1 MRSWISHLVRLA
13 FFPVGFLFA
22 NCATLRGHV
31 GGATPR
37 PLKTDFTRKFDI
49 VYTPEHW
56 PEALQ
61 GDLYRPMMKQA
72 APGVLLLHFGGWRG
86 DDHRRAMSRIARKL
100 ASRGYVV
107 FNVTYRKS
115 PHWIYP
121 AQVEDLHQALA
132 WMRRHAAENGMD
144 PDQIA
149 TYGYSAGGHL
159 ASLVGLMKHPHDEG
173 IKAVVAGGIPA
184 DLTFP
189 DTDRMVHD
197 FLGGT
202 KEALPQRYH
211 DASPLSHVNA
221 SNPPVFL
228 YHGRRDTLVPS
239 EQVRNFA
246 TALEKAG
253 VPHEMHWLNGR
264 GHISAFLFPGRANDE
279 AIDFLDRV
287 FRPVIKGG

>member
-1 MRSWISHLVRLA
+1 MRLA
-13 FFPVGFLFA
+13 IGSLMRLALFPAGLLFSS
-22 NCATLRGHV
+22 CATHLGHV

-37 PLKTDFTRKFDI
+37 PVKTNFTRKSDI
-49 VYTPEHW
+49 VYTPKHW

-61 GDLYRPMMKQA
+61 GDLYRPVMNQP

-86 DDHRRAMSRIARKL
+86 DDHRRSMSGIARKL

-115 PHWIYP
+115 PRWIYP

-132 WMRRHAAENGMD
+132 WMRRNAAEIGMN

-149 TYGYSAGGHL
+149 TYGYSAGGQL
-159 ASLVGLMKHPHDEG
+159 ASLVGLMKHPYDAG
-173 IKAVVAGGIPA
+173 IKAVVAGGTPA

-189 DTDRMVHD
+189 DKDRMVHD

-202 KEALPQRYH
+202 KESLPQRYH
-211 DASPLSHVNA
+211 DASPLSHVGG
-221 SNPPVFL
+221 SNPPLFL
-228 YHGRRDTLVPS
+228 YHGSRDTLVET
-239 EQVRNFA
+239 EQIRNFA
-246 TALEKAG
+246 TALGKAG
-253 VPHEMHWLNGR
+253 VPHELHWLKGR
-264 GHISAFLFPGRANDE
+264 GHILAFLFPGSANDR

-287 FRPVIKGG
+287 FRPVVKDG